1 MLEIYDLPNRL
12 YSGSLEVRNI
22 TSGFFFVCD
31 APLGEE
37 KLTVLRLKGRLCYIK
52 SLLDW
57 HRQELFVAYVRKT
70 VCGELIGVML
80 ADIYKAIQ
88 IRWQQ

>member
-1 MLEIYDLPNRL
+1 MLEIYDLPNQL

-37 KLTVLRLKGRLCYIK
+37 RLKGRLCYIK

-57 HRQELFVAYVRKT
+57 HGQELFVAYVRKT

-88 IRWQQ
+88 IRRQQ